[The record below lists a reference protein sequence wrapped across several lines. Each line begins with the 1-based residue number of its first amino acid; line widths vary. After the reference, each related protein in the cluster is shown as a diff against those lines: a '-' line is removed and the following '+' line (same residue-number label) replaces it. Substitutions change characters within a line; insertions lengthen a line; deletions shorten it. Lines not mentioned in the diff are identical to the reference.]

1 RYLIP
6 RIPFALGGDYSIEN
20 LVIWPRV
27 AAMEARGALATQIRG
42 LPLGPKCCS
51 HSINHPRT
59 DTTAGV
65 VAKIIL
71 AMPSGRLSSFSSDQ
85 GAAGSNIFA
94 DAAAEQLS
102 VDQGQSDAAA
112 LGRRPGMGEVSA
124 LVAANLWRDST
135 VTGFAGDQRD
145 YSA

>member
-1 RYLIP
+1 
-6 RIPFALGGDYSIEN
+6 
-20 LVIWPRV
+20 
-27 AAMEARGALATQIRG
+27 
-42 LPLGPKCCS
+42 
-51 HSINHPRT
+51 
-59 DTTAGV
+59 V

-145 YSA
+145 YSAGYWGFRLALAAGRSAREMQPQCQTPPVCFSL